1 MQSGT
6 ERPQMETLLED
17 RTSVESAVVSEGDT
31 YKCKRVFQDGIISLQ
46 NTGVENAG
54 AIITWNSQAEIE
66 REDSQFT
73 LEIAPGTT
81 IEFQIPKG
89 ENGKLFLDSV
99 CVDLICGG
107 PVEISFLVP
116 NALLN

>member
-1 MQSGT
+1 MQLGT
-6 ERPQMETLLED
+6 ENHQMEFLFEE
-17 RTSVESAVVSEGDT
+17 RTSVESAVVSGGDT
-31 YKCKRVFQDGIISLQ
+31 FKCKRVFQDGIISLQ
-46 NTGVENAG
+46 NTGRENAG
-54 AIITWNSQAEIE
+54 AIIAWKGHAEE
-66 REDSQFT
+66 EQEGNQFT

-81 IEFQIPKG
+81 IEFEIPRG
-89 ENGKLFLDSV
+89 DNGTLFLDCV